1 MTKMKMKS
9 IVSSLTLSF
18 ALAGCSA
25 AVQANVSSPTQ
36 TQTQQVQVQLIRN
49 ATVKVTYGDTTF
61 LVDPMLAPKDAY
73 PGFEGTYRSE
83 LRNPLIELPMSAQ
96 DVVKDVDAVVVTHT
110 HLDHWDEAAQKQLRK
125 DIPLFAQDEADAGLI
140 RSQGFTDVRVLG
152 ENAEFGGVNLSQTD
166 GQHGA
171 DAMYAVPD
179 MAKVLGNVMGVTF
192 QAPGQK
198 TVYIAGDTIW
208 RHDVEQALVKFNP
221 DVIVL
226 NTGNALLNGIQESII
241 MGKEDTLRA
250 YQAAPKA
257 SVVAVHMDTVNH
269 GALTRTD
276 LRAYIQ
282 EKRIQ
287 DRVLIPAD
295 GETLKF

>member
-1 MTKMKMKS
+1 MKP
-9 IVSSLTLSF
+9 IVPSLALAL

-25 AVQANVSSPTQ
+25 PAQGNATPPPQAQ
-36 TQTQQVQVQLIRN
+36 TQPVQIQLIRN

-73 PGFEGTYRSE
+73 PGFAGTHRSE
-83 LRNPLIELPMSAQ
+83 LRNPLIDLPMSAQ

-125 DIPLFAQDEADAGLI
+125 DLPLFVQDDADAGVI
-140 RSQGFTDVRVLG
+140 RAQGFTDVRVLG
-152 ENAEFGGVNLSQTD
+152 QNAAFGGVSLSQTD
-166 GQHGA
+166 GQHGT
-171 DAMYAVPD
+171 DAMYASPEL
-179 MAKVLGNVMGVTF
+179 AKVLGNVMGVAF

-198 TVYIAGDTIW
+198 TVYVAGDTIW
-208 RHDVEQALVKFNP
+208 RGEVEQALTKYSP

-226 NTGNALLNGIQESII
+226 NTGNALLGGIQESII
-241 MGKEDTLRA
+241 MGKEDTQLA
-250 YQAAPKA
+250 YQAAPQA
-257 SVVAVHMDTVNH
+257 SIVAVHMDTVNH

-276 LRAYIQ
+276 LRAYVQ

-295 GETLKF
+295 GEALKF

>member
-1 MTKMKMKS
+1 MKPT
-9 IVSSLTLSF
+9 VPSLALAL
-18 ALAGCSA
+18 ALAGCSTPA
-25 AVQANVSSPTQ
+25 QGNPTPPPQAQ
-36 TQTQQVQVQLIRN
+36 TPPVQVQLIRN

-73 PGFEGTYRSE
+73 PGFAGTYRSE
-83 LRNPLIELPMSAQ
+83 LRNPLIDLPMSAQ
-96 DVVKDVDAVVVTHT
+96 DVVKDVDAVIVTHT

-125 DIPLFAQDEADAGLI
+125 DLPLFAQDDADAGVI
-140 RSQGFTDVRVLG
+140 RAQGFTDVRVLG
-152 ENAEFGGVNLSQTD
+152 QNAAFGGVSLSQTD
-166 GQHGA
+166 GQHGT
-171 DAMYAVPD
+171 DAMYASPEL
-179 MAKVLGNVMGVTF
+179 AKSLGNVMGVAF

-198 TVYIAGDTIW
+198 TVYVAGDTIW
-208 RHDVEQALVKFNP
+208 RADVERALTKYSP

-226 NTGNALLNGIQESII
+226 NTGNALLGGIQESII

-276 LRAYIQ
+276 LRAYVQ

-295 GETLKF
+295 GETLQF

>member
-1 MTKMKMKS
+1 MQIKP
-9 IVSSLTLSF
+9 IVPSL
-18 ALAGCSA
+18 ALALALAACSA
-25 AVQANVSSPTQ
+25 PAPVTAAPPPQAQ
-36 TQTQQVQVQLIRN
+36 TQPVQVQLIRN

-83 LRNPLIELPMSAQ
+83 RRNPLIDLPMSAQ
-96 DVVKDVDAVVVTHT
+96 DVIQDVDAVVVTHT
-110 HLDHWDEAAQKQLRK
+110 HLDHWDDAAQKQLRK
-125 DIPLFAQDEADAGLI
+125 DIPLFAQDEADAGVI
-140 RSQGFTDVRVLG
+140 RAQGFTDVRVLG
-152 ENAEFGGVNLSQTD
+152 QNVEFGGVRLSQTD
-166 GQHGA
+166 GQHGT
-171 DAMYAVPD
+171 DAMYAVPE
-179 MAKVLGNVMGVTF
+179 MAKVLGNVMGVAF
-192 QAPGQK
+192 QAPSQK
-198 TVYIAGDTIW
+198 TVYVAGDTIW
-208 RHDVEQALVKFNP
+208 RSDVEQALSKYSP

-276 LRAYIQ
+276 LRTYVQ
-282 EKRIQ
+282 EKGIQ

-295 GETLKF
+295 GEALKF

>member
-1 MTKMKMKS
+1 MQTKP
-9 IVSSLTLSF
+9 IFGTLVLALTL
-18 ALAGCSA
+18 AACSA
-25 AVQANVSSPTQ
+25 PAPVGATSPSHNAA
-36 TQTQQVQVQLIRN
+36 QQVQVQLIRN

-83 LRNPLIELPMSAQ
+83 LRNPLIDLPFSAQ
-96 DVVKDVDAVVVTHT
+96 DVIKDVDAVVVTHT
-110 HLDHWDEAAQKQLRK
+110 HLDHWDDAAQKQLRK
-125 DIPLFAQDEADAGLI
+125 DVPLFAQDEADAGVI
-140 RSQGFTDVRVLG
+140 RAQGFTDVRVLG
-152 ENAEFGGVNLSQTD
+152 QNVEFGGVRLSQTD
-166 GQHGA
+166 GQHGT
-171 DAMYAVPD
+171 DAMYAVPE
-179 MAKVLGNVMGVTF
+179 MAKVLGNVMGVAF
-192 QAPGQK
+192 QAQGQK
-198 TVYIAGDTIW
+198 TVYVAGDTVW
-208 RHDVEQALVKFNP
+208 RGEVEQALTTYSP

-226 NTGNALLNGIQESII
+226 NTGNALLSGIQESII

-276 LRAYIQ
+276 LRAYVQ
-282 EKRIQ
+282 EKGIQ
-287 DRVLIPAD
+287 DRVLIPND

>member
-1 MTKMKMKS
+1 MKP
-9 IVSSLTLSF
+9 IIPSLALAL

-25 AVQANVSSPTQ
+25 LVQGNPAPAPQAQ
-36 TQTQQVQVQLIRN
+36 TQPVQVQLIRN

-73 PGFEGTYRSE
+73 PGFPGTYRSE
-83 LRNPLIELPMSAQ
+83 LRNPLIDLPMAAQ
-96 DVVKDVDAVVVTHT
+96 DVIKDVDAVVVTHT

-125 DIPLFAQDEADAGLI
+125 DLPLFAQDEADAGVI
-140 RSQGFTDVRVLG
+140 RAQGFTDVRVLG
-152 ENAEFGGVNLSQTD
+152 QNAEFGGVSLSQTD
-166 GQHGA
+166 GQHGT
-171 DAMYAVPD
+171 DAMYASPEL
-179 MAKVLGNVMGVTF
+179 AKVLGNVMGVAF

-198 TVYIAGDTIW
+198 TVYVAGDTIW
-208 RHDVEQALVKFNP
+208 RSEVEQALNTYSP

-226 NTGNALLNGIQESII
+226 NTGYALASGFEGSII

-276 LRAYIQ
+276 LRAYVQ
-282 EKRIQ
+282 EKGIQ